1 MFYILKQQTSCLNFA
16 KKNCFQ
22 SMLRLMTKQTKT
34 INRVYVSQKNKT
46 CRTTFNNFHW
56 TFADN
61 DLSVQRTKFWLQ
73 GSSCFKL
80 HAAWHSF
87 KATLIFIC
95 QCCSWAP
102 PPLLPHLKLPGS
114 DRIFVLGSYMICLI
128 VASSSYTF
136 FFVYYCSAC
145 ASHGLEQIRL
155 SWA

>member
-1 MFYILKQQTSCLNFA
+1 MVDYWTGVRYVLNFEATKTVSTQQT
-16 KKNCFQ
+16 
-22 SMLRLMTKQTKT
+22 
-34 INRVYVSQKNKT
+34 IRVHVSQKSKT
-46 CRTTFNNFHW
+46 CRTHVQQFFIEHLPTTTFQCEERNFGYKVLLVSNSD
-56 TFADN
+56 A
-61 DLSVQRTKFWLQ
+61 
-73 GSSCFKL
+73 
-80 HAAWHSF
+80 AAWHSF